1 MNTLRPDAVVPDTIR
16 RAIASNGTSVESVA
30 SAADIS
36 AAELEAFLNGGD
48 IELCKLADVGG
59 FLCIPLPE
67 LFKGV
72 NA

>member
-1 MNTLRPDAVVPDTIR
+1 MTALRTAASISDRIRDAIEST
-16 RAIASNGTSVESVA
+16 GTSAESVA

-36 AAELEAFLNGGD
+36 AAEFEAFLDGGD

-59 FLCIPLPE
+59 FLRIPLPE
-67 LFKGV
+67 FFEGV